1 MSGDVCRLWSVGSN
15 DVAFAGAGRTTTGF
29 PECVNLL
36 LLLPA
41 TCEGPE
47 QSSITEQF
55 R

>member
-1 MSGDVCRLWSVGSN
+1 MSDYMCRPGDERSSVLGPG
-15 DVAFAGAGRTTTGF
+15 DYRF

-36 LLLPA
+36 AA